1 MNNLKIQYNTNIHKT
16 ESEGVKPMARNSWL
30 FILLIVVFGLSGCGT
45 RVFDGQQVNKEEKI
59 IIKFSH
65 VVEENTPK
73 GLAAIRFANLIRER
87 SGGSIEV
94 QVFPNSQLFK
104 DGEEFEALSR
114 GDVQMIAP
122 ATSKVSQLFPQW
134 QIWDLPYF
142 FSNLESV
149 HQIMDGP
156 LGKTLLT
163 QLEEKNMKGLV
174 MWDNGFKHL
183 TNNDHPIVKPS
194 DLEGLRFRIM
204 SQGVLEE
211 QFQAFGADTLFLP
224 FNDVYTAL
232 AEGRVQGQ
240 ENTISNIYSKDF
252 DQVQNFLTLSQHGF
266 LGYAVI
272 VNQEFWN
279 QLSSQSRELLEDT
292 LDEVTLW
299 EREKARELN
308 DEQLKELQ
316 KRNKVN
322 IYALTTLEKQTWKES
337 FSSVYSKLVQDIS
350 PDFLLAVQK
359 WGEPQ

>member
-1 MNNLKIQYNTNIHKT
+1 
-16 ESEGVKPMARNSWL
+16 
-30 FILLIVVFGLSGCGT
+30 
-45 RVFDGQQVNKEEKI
+45 
-59 IIKFSH
+59 
-65 VVEENTPK
+65 
-73 GLAAIRFANLIRER
+73 
-87 SGGSIEV
+87 
-94 QVFPNSQLFK
+94 
-104 DGEEFEALSR
+104 
-114 GDVQMIAP
+114 
-122 ATSKVSQLFPQW
+122 
-134 QIWDLPYF
+134 
-142 FSNLESV
+142 SV